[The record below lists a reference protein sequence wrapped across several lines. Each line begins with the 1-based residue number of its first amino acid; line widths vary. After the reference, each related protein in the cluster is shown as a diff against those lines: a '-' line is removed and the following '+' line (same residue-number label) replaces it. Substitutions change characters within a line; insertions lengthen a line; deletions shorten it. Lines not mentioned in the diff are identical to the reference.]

1 MSGTA
6 QSATALIQGTDGNLY
21 GTTADGGASGNPTVF
36 KITAGGTLTTL
47 HSFGS
52 YASADSIHPLGLV
65 QATNGDFYWTTQL
78 ARANGGDTIFKIAPT
93 GTLTTL
99 YSFCSQNKLH
109 GRRRAFREAGDGG
122 T

>member
-52 YASADSIHPLGLV
+52 YASAEHTPLG
-65 QATNGDFYWTTQL
+65 
-78 ARANGGDTIFKIAPT
+78 ARPGHQWRFLLDNPACQG
-93 GTLTTL
+93 
-99 YSFCSQNKLH
+99 Q
-109 GRRRAFREAGDGG
+109 RR
-122 T
+122 